1 MGKLTKISFAAAFF
15 LLSTGFSRTQVMAEP
30 INESKKAVVVV
41 VESGPEKGD
50 EHNEYCSITDPDQKS
65 PIKFACLHQLTDCS
79 EAEEVVKTMATYS
92 KAYVSQDYK
101 TCAEY
106 MTDGITTFDQR
117 SKRLIVGKE
126 AVLADMKARLD
137 KSLPD
142 SDSPLLSYTL
152 DHPLARVN
160 GDKAYANCIG
170 IKVYGGKNP
179 HTMESHSTY
188 IFVKEGGKWKK
199 SHFTTDWRPIEP
211 KG

>member
-1 MGKLTKISFAAAFF
+1 MMGKLTKLF
-15 LLSTGFSRTQVMAEP
+15 LLTAVFLLAPLALLTAALAEP
-30 INESKKAVVVV
+30 VSESKKAVVV
-41 VESGPEKGD
+41 ESGD
-50 EHNEYCSITDPDQKS
+50 EHNEYCSITDPDQKA
-65 PIKFACLHQLTDCS
+65 PIKFACLHQLTDCP

-142 SDSPLLSYTL
+142 SESPLLSYTL

-160 GDKAYANCIG
+160 GNKAYANCIS
-170 IKVYGGKNP
+170 IKIYGGKNP

-188 IFVKEGGKWKK
+188 VFVKEEGKWKK
-199 SHFTTDWRPIEP
+199 SHFTTDWRAVEH